1 VRPPSACATPYGTP
15 SATHAGRDD
24 RAFRR
29 DDLKKRRPAIK
40 RIHGNVTGLKANQI
54 RRLEHVYRRK
64 VPAQQI
70 VTQELGRYLCELSQE
85 LNRQIGV
92 LIDRK
97 GAIAHVVVGD
107 HKGIFL
113 PDIGRFRAAANR
125 LRGLRYV
132 HTHLRGE
139 PFTPDDM
146 ADLALLRFDVM
157 VALDVGADG
166 LPDGAHVASL
176 LPDNPEGRQWDVQDG
191 VPINRLEADFLSFIQ
206 SLEDEFQR
214 TQEAFADGGKR
225 ERAIL
230 ISVAPGSRRDAE
242 ASLAELA
249 ELADSCGVAAVD
261 RIIQARSR
269 PDPRYVLGR
278 GKLDEV
284 SVRSLQVGADLLIF
298 DQSLTPGQSRAIA
311 ERTELK
317 VIDRTMLI
325 LDIFAQHAHSREGK
339 LQVELAQLKYLMP
352 YLAGQS
358 TALSRLTG
366 GIGGRGPGETKLE
379 IDRRRV
385 QDRISHLEKQ
395 LRNVTQGRHLRRR
408 QRQRRHLPV
417 LSIVGYTNA
426 GKSTLL
432 NALTNSQV
440 LVENRMFATLDP
452 SSRRLRFPRD
462 LEVIITDTVGFMR
475 DLPPDLVAAFR
486 STLDELHDA
495 DLLLHVVDA
504 SSPCMD
510 DHIEAVERILI
521 DLGMGDI
528 PRLTVLNKV
537 DLIQPELAA
546 NLERLHQGVAISA
559 HDRRSLTRLI
569 DHLQDVIWEQL
580 HDDPRF
586 AGVPALAGEMQ
597 LD

>member
-1 VRPPSACATPYGTP
+1 M
-15 SATHAGRDD
+15 
-24 RAFRR
+24 
-29 DDLKKRRPAIK
+29 
-40 RIHGNVTGLKANQI
+40 
-54 RRLEHVYRRK
+54 
-64 VPAQQI
+64 PAQQI

-166 LPDGAHVASL
+166 LPGGAHVASL
-176 LPDNPEGRQWDVQDG
+176 LPDNPEGRQWDVEDG

-214 TQEAFADGGKR
+214 TQDAYADGDKR
-225 ERAIL
+225 ERALL
-230 ISVAPGSRRDAE
+230 ISVTPGSKRDAE

-385 QDRISHLEKQ
+385 QDRITHLEKQ
-395 LRNVTQGRHLRRR
+395 LRSVTQSRHLRRR

-440 LVENRMFATLDP
+440 LVENRLFATLDP

-510 DHIEAVERILI
+510 DHIEAVERILR
-521 DLGMGDI
+521 DLDMGGI
-528 PRLTVLNKV
+528 PRLVVLNKM
-537 DLIQPELAA
+537 DLIAPELAT
-546 NLERLHQGVAISA
+546 NLERLHRGVAISA
-559 HDRRSLTRLI
+559 HDRRSLSRLI

-586 AGVPALAGEMQ
+586 GSIPALAGEMQ